1 MRKMRVLTKSR
12 FKMGLECPNKLFYT
26 GKNEYVNKKKDDP
39 FLEALAEGGFQVEEL
54 ARMHYPGG
62 ILIKGQDWDYEF
74 LWNKT
79 QKLLEQENVT
89 IYEAA
94 FLVDGLFIRTDVLV
108 KRGISIDLIE
118 VKAKSFDPTDNYIF
132 VGKRG
137 GIVSKW
143 KPYLFDIAFQKHVMQ
158 LCFPAWSINS
168 YIMMADK
175 LKTASI
181 DGLNQLFRI
190 SSKSDKRTGIINL
203 VNSLEEIG
211 EPILGRIRINDI
223 VSSIENDIYRCFDNM
238 SFKDT
243 IESFKEHYQQ
253 DKYINWPTSYS
264 ACKSCEFKCNKT
276 EEDQGLKSGFKECF
290 SNQHKWSDKE
300 FDKPNIFDIWSFS
313 KGSNLFGEGI
323 YFMEQLTK
331 ENIGYKEEN
340 DRLSNSQRQWL
351 QIEKEVNS
359 DVTIFIDLDGL
370 KSEMSNWSYPLH
382 FIDFETSAAAL
393 PLNKGRHPYEQIAF
407 QFSHHTYFKDG
418 KIEHSNE
425 YINNKAGFFPN
436 FEFVRALKDALAKD
450 EGTIFRYSYH
460 ENTILNAI
468 YDQLINS
475 LEPDKND
482 LIEFIKSISHSK
494 KDSITEWV
502 GKRDMV
508 DLWDIVKKYYYNPL
522 TKGSNSIKDVLPSV
536 LNSSKYIQEKYSKR
550 IKDINLSSKNFPED
564 HIWLTLKDGSSLSP
578 YKMLPSV
585 FQNWTEEEIENTLSE
600 IEDIANGGAALT
612 AYSKLQYSNMG
623 KSEIDELTKALLK
636 YCELDT
642 LAMVMIFEHFKEDLI
657 K

>member
-1 MRKMRVLTKSR
+1 MKVLTKSR
-12 FKMGLECPNKLFYT
+12 FKLGLECPNKLFYT

-62 ILIKGQDWDYEF
+62 ILIEGQDWDYEF

-94 FLVDGLFIRTDVLV
+94 FLIDGLFIRTDVLV
-108 KRGISIDLIE
+108 KKGISIDLIE
-118 VKAKSFDPTDNYIF
+118 VKAKSFDPSDNYIF

-158 LCFPAWSINS
+158 LCFPSWSINS

-175 LKTASI
+175 SKVASI

-190 SSKSDKRTGIINL
+190 SSSTDKRTGIVKL
-203 VNSLEEIG
+203 FKSLEEIG
-211 EPILGRIRINDI
+211 EPILGRIKINEI
-223 VSSIENDIYRCFDNM
+223 VDAIESNKYLYLDNM
-238 SFKDT
+238 TFQDSIHSFR
-243 IESFKEHYQQ
+243 EHYQQ
-253 DKYINWPTSYS
+253 DQYMNWPTFYS
-264 ACKSCEFKCNKT
+264 ACKLCEFKT
-276 EEDQGLKSGFKECF
+276 TDAEENQGLKSGFKECF
-290 SNQHKWSDKE
+290 TRQHKWTEEE
-300 FDKPNIFDIWSFS
+300 FKKPNILEVWSFTQGS
-313 KGSNLFGEGI
+313 KLFSDGI
-323 YFMEQLTK
+323 YFMKELTK
-331 ENIGYKEEN
+331 DNIGFKE
-340 DRLSNSQRQWL
+340 DIVRLSKTQRQWL

-359 DVTIFIDLDGL
+359 DGTIFIDSGGL
-370 KSEMSNWSYPLH
+370 KSEMANWNYPLH

-393 PLNKGRHPYEQIAF
+393 PFNKGRHPYEQIAF
-407 QFSHHTYFKDG
+407 QFSHHTYYKDG
-418 KIEHSNE
+418 KIEHSTE

-436 FEFVRALKDALAKD
+436 FEFLRALNNALTKD

-468 YDQLINS
+468 YEQLINS
-475 LEPDKND
+475 DEPDKEE

-494 KDSITEWV
+494 KESTITWK
-502 GKRDMV
+502 GYRDMV
-508 DLWDIVKKYYYNPL
+508 DLWDIVKGYYYNPL
-522 TKGSNSIKDVLPSV
+522 TKGSNSIKDVLPAV
-536 LNSSKYIQEKYSKR
+536 LSSSNFIREKYSKR
-550 IKDINLSSKNFPED
+550 IKEIDLSSKNFPED
-564 HIWLTLKDGSSLSP
+564 HIWLTLKDGALMSP

-612 AYSKLQYSNMG
+612 AYSKLQYSDMG

-642 LAMVMIFEHFKEDLI
+642 LAMVMIFEHLKELVND
-657 K
+657 

>member
-1 MRKMRVLTKSR
+1 MKVLTKSR
-12 FKMGLECPNKLFYT
+12 FKLGLECPNKLYYI
-26 GKNEYVNKKKDDP
+26 GKDEYVNTKVTNP

-62 ILIKGQDWDYEF
+62 ELIEGRDGDYEY
-74 LWNKT
+74 LWNRTK
-79 QKLLEQENVT
+79 KLLEQHSVI

-94 FLVDGLFIRTDVLV
+94 FLIDGLFIRTDILV
-108 KRGISIDLIE
+108 KSGDNIDLIE
-118 VKAKSFDPTDNYIF
+118 IKAKSYDPSDNNIF

-137 GIVSKW
+137 GMVSGW
-143 KPYLFDIAFQKHVMQ
+143 KPYLFDVAFQKHVIQ
-158 LCFPAWSINS
+158 LCYPSWRINS

-175 LKTASI
+175 SKAASI

-190 SSKSDKRTGIINL
+190 SNKSDNRTGIIKL
-203 VNSLEEIG
+203 VKSLEEIG
-211 EPILGRIRINDI
+211 EPILGRIKINEI

-238 SFKDT
+238 TFKDT

-253 DKYINWPTSYS
+253 DKYLNWPTSYS
-264 ACKSCEFKCNKT
+264 ACKSCEFTCNKT

-290 SNQHKWSDKE
+290 SNQLRWSDKE
-300 FDKPNIFDIWSFS
+300 FDKPNLFDVWSFS
-313 KGSNLFGEGI
+313 KGSKLFGEGI

-340 DRLSNSQRQWL
+340 DKLSNSQRQWL

-359 DVTIFIDLDGL
+359 DETIFIDSDRL
-370 KSEMSNWSYPLH
+370 KSEMANWNYPLH

-393 PLNKGRHPYEQIAF
+393 PFNKGRHPYEQIAF
-407 QFSHHTYFKDG
+407 QFSHHTYFKNG

-436 FEFVRALKDALAKD
+436 FEFLRALKNALTKD

-468 YDQLINS
+468 YEQLINS
-475 LEPDKND
+475 DEPDKKE

-494 KDSITEWV
+494 KDSTITWK
-502 GKRDMV
+502 GYRDMV
-508 DLWDIVKKYYYNPL
+508 DLWDIVKRYYYNPL
-522 TKGSNSIKDVLPSV
+522 TKGSNSIKDVLPAV
-536 LNSSKYIQEKYSKR
+536 LNSSKYLRDKYSKR
-550 IKDINLSSKNFPED
+550 IKDIDLSSKNFPED
-564 HIWLTLKDGSSLSP
+564 HIWLTIKDGASLSP

-612 AYSKLQYSNMG
+612 AYSKLQYSDME

>member
-1 MRKMRVLTKSR
+1 MKVLTKSR
-12 FKMGLECPNKLFYT
+12 FKLGLECPNKLFYI
-26 GKNEYVNKKKDDP
+26 GKDEYFNQKVEDQ
-39 FLEALAEGGFQVEEL
+39 FLEALAQGGFQVEEL

-62 ILIKGQDWDYEF
+62 ELIEGQDWDYEY

-79 QKLLEQENVT
+79 QKLLEEENVI

-94 FLVDGLFIRTDVLV
+94 FLIDGLFIRTDILV
-108 KRGISIDLIE
+108 KSGDNIDLIE
-118 VKAKSFDPTDNYIF
+118 VKAKSYDPSDNNIF

-137 GIVSKW
+137 GLVSGW
-143 KPYLFDIAFQKHVMQ
+143 KPYLFDVAFQKYVIQ
-158 LCFPAWSINS
+158 LCYPTWRINS
-168 YIMMADK
+168 FILMADK
-175 LKTASI
+175 SKTASI
-181 DGLNQLFRI
+181 EGLNQLFRI
-190 SSKSDKRTGIINL
+190 TSKSDNRTGIIKL
-203 VNSLEEIG
+203 VNSLDEIG
-211 EPILGRIRINDI
+211 EPILGRIKINEI
-223 VSSIENDIYRCFDNM
+223 VNSIENDVYPCFDNM
-238 SFKDT
+238 TFNGA

-253 DKYINWPTSYS
+253 DKYMNWPTSYS

-276 EEDQGLKSGFKECF
+276 EEAQGLKSGFKECF

-300 FDKPNIFDIWSFS
+300 FDKPNILDVWSFS
-313 KGSNLFGEGI
+313 KGSNLFGDGI

-359 DVTIFIDLDGL
+359 DRTIFIDTDGL
-370 KSEMSNWSYPLH
+370 KSEMANWIYPLH
-382 FIDFETSAAAL
+382 FVDFETSAAAL
-393 PLNKGRHPYEQIAF
+393 PFNKGRHPYEQIAF

-418 KIEHSNE
+418 KIEHSTE

-436 FEFVRALKDALAKD
+436 FEFLRTLKAALTKDD
-450 EGTIFRYSYH
+450 GTIFRYSYH

-468 YDQLINS
+468 YEQLINS
-475 LEPDKND
+475 DESDKEE
-482 LIEFIKSISHSK
+482 LVEFIKSISHSK
-494 KDSITEWV
+494 KDSTLTWK
-502 GKRDMV
+502 GYRDMV
-508 DLWDIVKKYYYNPL
+508 DLWDIVKRYYYNPL
-522 TKGSNSIKDVLPSV
+522 TKGSNSIKDVLPAV
-536 LNSSKYIQEKYSKR
+536 LSSSKFIREKYSKR
-550 IKDINLSSKNFPED
+550 LMNIDLSSKNFPED
-564 HIWLTLKDGSSLSP
+564 HIWLTLKDGALLSP

-585 FQNWTEEEIENTLSE
+585 FRNWTEEEIENTLSE

-612 AYSKLQYSNMG
+612 AYSKLQYSDME

>member
-1 MRKMRVLTKSR
+1 MRVLTKSR
-12 FKMGLECPNKLFYT
+12 FKLGLECPNKLFYT

-62 ILIKGQDWDYEF
+62 ILIEDQDWNYEY

-94 FLVDGLFIRTDVLV
+94 FLKDGLFIRTDVLV
-108 KRGISIDLIE
+108 KRGTNIDLIE
-118 VKAKSFDPTDNYIF
+118 VKAKSYDPSDNNIF

-137 GIVSKW
+137 WIVSKW
-143 KPYLFDIAFQKHVMQ
+143 KPYLFDIAFQKYVMQ
-158 LCFPAWSINS
+158 LCFPSWSINS

-175 LKTASI
+175 SKAASI

-190 SSKSDKRTGIINL
+190 SSSSDKRTGIVKLI
-203 VNSLEEIG
+203 NSLEEIG
-211 EPILGRIRINDI
+211 EPILGRVKINEI
-223 VSSIENDIYRCFDNM
+223 VDA
-238 SFKDT
+238 
-243 IESFKEHYQQ
+243 IESNKYLYLANMTFQDSIQLFKEHYQQ
-253 DKYINWPTSYS
+253 DKYMNWTTSYS
-264 ACKSCEFKCNKT
+264 ACKSCEFKT
-276 EEDQGLKSGFKECF
+276 TDAEENQGLKSGFKECF
-290 SNQHKWSDKE
+290 TRQLKWTAEE
-300 FDKPNIFDIWSFS
+300 FKKPNILEVWSFTQGS
-313 KGSNLFGEGI
+313 KLFGEGF
-323 YFMEQLTK
+323 YFMEELTK
-331 ENIGYKEEN
+331 DNIGYKE
-340 DRLSNSQRQWL
+340 DTVRLSNTQRQWL

-359 DVTIFIDLDGL
+359 DETIFIDSEGL
-370 KSEMSNWSYPLH
+370 KSEMVHWNYPLH

-393 PLNKGRHPYEQIAF
+393 PFNKGRHPYEQIAF

-418 KIEHSNE
+418 RIEHSTE
-425 YINNKAGFFPN
+425 YINNEAGFFPN
-436 FEFVRALKDALAKD
+436 FEFLRALKNALTKD

-468 YDQLINS
+468 YEQLINS
-475 LEPDKND
+475 DEPDKEE

-494 KDSITEWV
+494 KDSTTSWE
-502 GKRDMV
+502 GYRDMV
-508 DLWDIVKKYYYNPL
+508 DLWDIVKRYYYNPL
-522 TKGSNSIKDVLPSV
+522 TKGSNSIKDVLPAV
-536 LNSSKYIQEKYSKR
+536 LNSSKYIREKYSKR
-550 IKDINLSSKNFPED
+550 IKDIDLSSKNFPED
-564 HIWLTLKDGSSLSP
+564 HIWLTIKDGASLSP

-612 AYSKLQYSNMG
+612 AYSKLQYSDIG

>member
-1 MRKMRVLTKSR
+1 MKVLTKSR
-12 FKMGLECPNKLFYT
+12 FKLGLECPNKLFYT

-62 ILIKGQDWDYEF
+62 ILIEGQDWDYEF

-118 VKAKSFDPTDNYIF
+118 VKAKSFDPSDNYIF

-211 EPILGRIRINDI
+211 EPILGRIKINDI
-223 VSSIENDIYRCFDNM
+223 VSSIEKDIYSCFDNM

-253 DKYINWPTSYS
+253 DKCINWPTSYS

-300 FDKPNIFDIWSFS
+300 FDKPNIFDVWSFS

-351 QIEKEVNS
+351 QIKKEVNS
-359 DVTIFIDLDGL
+359 DVTIFIDSDGL

-393 PLNKGRHPYEQIAF
+393 PFNKGRHPYEQIAF

-475 LEPDKND
+475 LEPDKNE

-494 KDSITEWV
+494 KDSITEWE

-508 DLWDIVKKYYYNPL
+508 DLWDIVKKYYFNPL
-522 TKGSNSIKDVLPSV
+522 TKGSNSIKDVLPAV

-550 IKDINLSSKNFPED
+550 IKDIDLSSKNFPED

>member
-1 MRKMRVLTKSR
+1 MKVLTKSR
-12 FKMGLECPNKLFYT
+12 FKLGLECPNKLYFI
-26 GKNEYVNKKKDDP
+26 GKDEYVNTKVTNP

-62 ILIKGQDWDYEF
+62 ELIEGRDGDYEY
-74 LWNKT
+74 LWNRT
-79 QKLLEQENVT
+79 EKLLEQHSVI

-94 FLVDGLFIRTDVLV
+94 FLIDGLFIRTDILV
-108 KRGISIDLIE
+108 KSGDNIDLIE
-118 VKAKSFDPTDNYIF
+118 VKAKSYDPSDNNIF

-137 GIVSKW
+137 GLVSGW
-143 KPYLFDIAFQKHVMQ
+143 KPYLFDVAFQKHVIQ
-158 LCFPAWSINS
+158 LCYPSWRINS

-175 LKTASI
+175 SKAASI

-190 SSKSDKRTGIINL
+190 SNKSDNRTGIIKL
-203 VNSLEEIG
+203 VKSLEEIG
-211 EPILGRIRINDI
+211 EPILGRIKINEI

-238 SFKDT
+238 TFKDT

-253 DKYINWPTSYS
+253 DKYLNWPTSYS
-264 ACKSCEFKCNKT
+264 TCKSCEFTCNKT

-290 SNQHKWSDKE
+290 SNQLKWSDKE
-300 FDKPNIFDIWSFS
+300 FDKPNLFDVWSFS
-313 KGSNLFGEGI
+313 KGSKLFGEGI

-340 DRLSNSQRQWL
+340 DKLSNSQRQWL

-359 DVTIFIDLDGL
+359 DETIFIDSDGL
-370 KSEMSNWSYPLH
+370 KSEMANWNYPLH

-393 PLNKGRHPYEQIAF
+393 PFNKGRHPYEQIAF
-407 QFSHHTYFKDG
+407 QFSHHTYFKNG

-436 FEFVRALKDALAKD
+436 FEFLRALKNALTKD

-468 YDQLINS
+468 YEQLINS
-475 LEPDKND
+475 DEPDKKE

-494 KDSITEWV
+494 KDSTITWK
-502 GKRDMV
+502 GYRDMV
-508 DLWDIVKKYYYNPL
+508 DLWDIVKRYYYNPL
-522 TKGSNSIKDVLPSV
+522 TKGSNSIKDVLPAV
-536 LNSSKYIQEKYSKR
+536 LNSSKYIRDKYSKR
-550 IKDINLSSKNFPED
+550 IKDIDLSSKNFPED
-564 HIWLTLKDGSSLSP
+564 HIWLTIKDGASLSP

-612 AYSKLQYSNMG
+612 AYSKLQYSDMG
-623 KSEIDELTKALLK
+623 KVEVEELTKALLK

-642 LAMVMIFEHFKEDLI
+642 LAMVMIFEHFKELVND
-657 K
+657 